1 MEKYRLLRINLS
13 EGLVKEE
20 IIPPELI
27 HKYAGGKGL
36 GAYYLYKELRAKT
49 DPLGPDNKLIFMAGP
64 LTGIMP
70 SCTRYAVV
78 TKSPLTGAYA
88 DSFSGGNFSYELRKA
103 GYLGIIIEGKSPNL
117 VVLKIEGQSV
127 TLEDVCS
134 TLKGKSTT
142 ETSEYY
148 PGFSVASIG
157 PGGENLVKFACILN
171 NVTGSGRPGAAGR
184 CGVGAVMGSKNLKAI
199 AIKSNGKLE
208 IPEITKELQRK
219 HFKRLADNKDLREFF
234 SGGMFTPNIDMCDEA
249 HIVPTRNFTAGSF
262 DQVRNINEAALR
274 PHVIKK
280 SSCHLCPIGC
290 GNTVR
295 VNEGPFAGTEATV
308 SYEPV
313 VLLGANCGQG
323 DLSTVLESIRLA
335 NEYGLD
341 VMSLGDVIAFAMECS
356 EKGLIDYEIHFGDSG
371 KQVELVK
378 MIATRE
384 GIGDL
389 LAEGVK
395 MASVKIAKGS
405 GDFAIHVKGLEFP
418 GYDPRGSRGMALAY
432 ATSDRGSCHQRA
444 YPTAAEVLDKTA
456 DPFTTTGKA
465 ALVKRLQDY
474 NAAAWSLITCDCVPY
489 SAEWLAEVLTSLGL
503 DADEKGFMTL
513 GERVYN
519 VTRLFNVREGLSRKD
534 DTLPGRF
541 TEPMKDTGWRIPVE
555 DFERMLD
562 EYYEL
567 RGWDRKTGIPK
578 LEKIRELG
586 VEELAPQKKSG

>member
-1 MEKYRLLRINLS
+1 MEKYKLLRVNLS

-20 IIPPELI
+20 LISPELM
-27 HKYAGGKGL
+27 HKYVGGKGL

-117 VVLKIEGQSV
+117 VVLKIEGHNV
-127 TLEDVCS
+127 VLEDVSS

-148 PGFSVASIG
+148 PGFSVATIG
-157 PGGENLVKFACILN
+157 LGGENLVKFACVLN
-171 NVTGSGRPGAAGR
+171 NVTGSGRPGAIGR
-184 CGVGAVMGSKNLKAI
+184 CGIGAVMGSKNLKAI
-199 AIKSNGKLE
+199 AIKSNGKID
-208 IPEITKELQRK
+208 IPEKTKELQKK
-219 HFKRLADNKDLREFF
+219 HFRRLADNKDLREFF
-234 SGGMFTPNIDMCDEA
+234 SGGMFTPNIDMCNEA

-262 DQVRNINEAALR
+262 EQVKNINEAALR
-274 PHVIKK
+274 PNVIKK

-290 GNTVR
+290 GNIVR
-295 VNEGPFAGTEATV
+295 ANEGPFAGTEATV
-308 SYEPV
+308 SYEPM

-335 NEYGLD
+335 NEYGID

-356 EKGLIDYEIHFGDSG
+356 EKGLIDYKIPFGDSE

-389 LAEGVK
+389 LAEGVRA
-395 MASVKIAKGS
+395 ASAKVTKGT
-405 GDFAIHVKGLEFP
+405 GDFAVHVKGLEVA

-432 ATSDRGSCHQRA
+432 ATADRGACHQRA
-444 YPTAAEVLDKTA
+444 YPTGAEVLGKTL
-456 DPFTTTGKA
+456 DPFTTVGKA

-489 SAEWLAEVLTSLGL
+489 SAEWLTEALTSLGW
-503 DADEKGFMTL
+503 DADEKWFMAL

-519 VTRLFNVREGLSRKD
+519 VTRLFNVREGLSRRD
-534 DTLPGRF
+534 DTLPRRF
-541 TEPMKDTGWRIPVE
+541 TEPLEDTGWSIPLE
-555 DFERMLD
+555 DFEKMLD

-567 RGWDRKTGIPK
+567 RDWGRKMGIPK

-586 VEELAPQKKSG
+586 IEELAPQKKSG

>member
-1 MEKYRLLRINLS
+1 MEKYKLLRVNLS

-20 IIPPELI
+20 LISPELM
-27 HKYAGGKGL
+27 HKYVGGKGL

-117 VVLKIEGQSV
+117 VVLKIEGHNV
-127 TLEDVCS
+127 VLEDVSS
-134 TLKGKSTT
+134 TLKGKSTA

-148 PGFSVASIG
+148 PGFSVATIG
-157 PGGENLVKFACILN
+157 LGGENLVKFACVLN
-171 NVTGSGRPGAAGR
+171 NVTGSGRPGAIGR
-184 CGVGAVMGSKNLKAI
+184 CGIGAVMGSKNLKAI
-199 AIKSNGKLE
+199 AIKSNRKID
-208 IPEITKELQRK
+208 IPEKTKELQKR
-219 HFKRLADNKDLREFF
+219 HFRRLADNKDLREFF
-234 SGGMFTPNIDMCDEA
+234 SGGMFTPNIDMCNEA

-262 DQVRNINEAALR
+262 EQVKNINEAALR
-274 PHVIKK
+274 PNVIKK

-290 GNTVR
+290 GNIVR
-295 VNEGPFAGTEATV
+295 ANEGPFAGTEATV
-308 SYEPV
+308 SYEPM

-335 NEYGLD
+335 NEYGID

-356 EKGLIDYEIHFGDSG
+356 EKGLIDHKIPFGDSE

-389 LAEGVK
+389 LAEGVRA
-395 MASVKIAKGS
+395 ASAKVMKGT
-405 GDFAIHVKGLEFP
+405 GDFAIHVKGLEVA

-432 ATSDRGSCHQRA
+432 ATADRGACHQRA
-444 YPTAAEVLDKTA
+444 YPTGAEVFGKTL
-456 DPFTTTGKA
+456 DPFTTVGKA

-474 NAAAWSLITCDCVPY
+474 NAASWSLITCDCVPY
-489 SAEWLAEVLTSLGL
+489 SAEWLTEALTSLGW
-503 DADEKGFMTL
+503 DADEKWFMAL
-513 GERVYN
+513 GERAYN

-534 DTLPGRF
+534 DTLPKRF
-541 TEPMKDTGWRIPVE
+541 TEPLEDTGWRVPLE
-555 DFERMLD
+555 DFEKMLD

-567 RGWDRKTGIPK
+567 RDWGRKMGIPK

-586 VEELAPQKKSG
+586 IEELAPQKKSG